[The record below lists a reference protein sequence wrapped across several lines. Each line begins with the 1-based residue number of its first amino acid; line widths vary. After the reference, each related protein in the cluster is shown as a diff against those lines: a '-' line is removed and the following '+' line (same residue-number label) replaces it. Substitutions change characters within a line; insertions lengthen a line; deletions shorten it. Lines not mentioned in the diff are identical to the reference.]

1 MPDKEKLELI
11 QNTIGYQFKNENL
24 LRQAFTR
31 KSFASINKQQNNEIL
46 EFYGDRILNFIVIK
60 EFYNKYGHID
70 NNFELVSS
78 KTVKELNGSNV
89 ELIRNT
95 TLSQQ
100 IINLSFTNFIR
111 VRYKS
116 ERKSIKYRA
125 DLFEAILGAVALD
138 SNWNIVSLETV
149 YKNMM
154 KGHNEITTD
163 KTKHYTPGSGLLKL
177 ILYRYV
183 MNNG

>member
-11 QNTIGYQFKNENL
+11 QKIIGYQFNNENL
-24 LRQAFTR
+24 LQQAFTR
-31 KSFASINKQQNNEIL
+31 KSFASINKQQNNEVL
-46 EFYGDRILNFIVIK
+46 EFYGDRVLNFVVIK
-60 EFYNKYGHID
+60 EFYNKYGRID
-70 NNFELVSS
+70 NNLELVSS
-78 KTVKELNGSNV
+78 KTVKELSNCNV

-95 TLSQQ
+95 TLAQQ
-100 IINLSFTNFIR
+100 IVNLKFTNLIR

-116 ERKSIKYRA
+116 ERKSIKYQA

-154 KGHNEITTD
+154 KGYNES
-163 KTKHYTPGSGLLKL
+163 KTENIKQYT
-177 ILYRYV
+177 
-183 MNNG
+183 

>member
-1 MPDKEKLELI
+1 MQDKAKLVLI
-11 QNTIGYQFKNENL
+11 QKTIGYQFNNENL
-24 LRQAFTR
+24 LQQAFTR
-31 KSFASINKQQNNEIL
+31 KSFASLNKKQNNEVL

-60 EFYNKYGHID
+60 EFYNKYGSID

-78 KTVKELNGSNV
+78 KNVKELSNCNV
-89 ELIRNT
+89 EMIRNT
-95 TLSQQ
+95 TLAQQ
-100 IINLSFTNFIR
+100 IVNLKFTNFIR
-111 VRYKS
+111 VRYKT

-149 YKNMM
+149 YRNMM
-154 KGHNEITTD
+154 KGYDEISTE
-163 KTKHYTPGSGLLKL
+163 KSKHYTPGSGILKL
-177 ILYRYV
+177 ILYRYE